1 MRIGFLADVRN
12 PPPWEVPWPEL
23 YGRTL
28 ELIEEADR
36 LGAAVIFFGEHHFA
50 DDGYLPQPLTFAAA
64 VAARTQRIR
73 VGTSVLLASLRH
85 PLHIAEEAAVV
96 DILSG
101 GRLELGMGAGYVPD
115 DFLAFGV
122 ERADK
127 FKRLDHAI
135 AEVRRLL
142 DGVVRPRPVQERLPI
157 WCGYFG
163 QGARRAG
170 LLGEGLMS
178 MVPSAFQPY
187 VEGLIAGGHDPASA
201 RMAGLFDVIVS
212 DDPER
217 TRALLQPHIDYQAS
231 AYGKFFHRVDIAEG
245 RPLTPPDKQFGAA
258 QAANYQVLTPDD
270 AIAHIRERSEGLPV
284 QYATPWL
291 SVGGM
296 PEDLA
301 LEHVTLTVTK
311 VAPALASA

>member
-1 MRIGFLADVRN
+1 M
-12 PPPWEVPWPEL
+12 
-23 YGRTL
+23 
-28 ELIEEADR
+28 
-36 LGAAVIFFGEHHFA
+36 
-50 DDGYLPQPLTFAAA
+50 
-64 VAARTQRIR
+64 
-73 VGTSVLLASLRH
+73 GTSVLLASLRH

-96 DILSG
+96 DILSN

-115 DFLAFGV
+115 DFEAFGV

-135 AEVRRLL
+135 GEVRRLL
-142 DGVVRPRPVQERLPI
+142 DEVVMPRPVQERIPI

-163 QGARRAG
+163 KGARRAG

-178 MVPSAFQPY
+178 MVPSALEPY

-217 TRALLQPHIDYQAS
+217 TRALLQPHIDYQAN

-245 RPLTPPDKQFGAA
+245 RPLTPPDKQYGAA
-258 QAANYQVLTPDD
+258 QAANYQVLTPDA
-270 AIAHIRERSEGLPV
+270 AIVHIRERSEGLPV

-291 SVGGM
+291 WVGGM

-301 LEHVTLTVTK
+301 GARHAHRHQGRTGTRIALTRSTGGLL
-311 VAPALASA
+311 P